1 MFNFLIYSHLPRQE
15 LNLDFSG
22 ASDLQR
28 TAGLGTSRNAC
39 QNCWIGH
46 QQKHAQQNCWT
57 RHQWKHAWQNCWIGH
72 QQKLFSLIYWK
83 QHTSSLLFSGE
94 LLETG
99 GIYNL
104 TTAKN
109 SWIGH
114 QQKRLPKL
122 LDWAPAE
129 TRPAKLLDWAPA
141 ETRLAKLLDWAPA
154 ETIQFELLENSRPPA
169 FARFWQLSYLQK
181 GPFDL
186 GIENFALRNETSPSS
201 FSTSE
206 QVHSRGT
213 EHIFPLWMVFTQGQT
228 VF

>member
-1 MFNFLIYSHLPRQE
+1 M
-15 LNLDFSG
+15 
-22 ASDLQR
+22 
-28 TAGLGTSRNAC
+28 
-39 QNCWIGH
+39 
-46 QQKHAQQNCWT
+46 
-57 RHQWKHAWQNCWIGH
+57 
-72 QQKLFSLIYWK
+72 
-83 QHTSSLLFSGE
+83 
-94 LLETG
+94 
-99 GIYNL
+99 

-169 FARFWQLSYLQK
+169 LARYWQLSYLEK

-186 GIENFALRNETSPSS
+186 GIENFPLRNETSPAS

-213 EHIFPLWMVFTQGQT
+213 EHIFQPYGNFSTPKNFKYRVLKAIFLSLWNLGKQVIDSRNYVFVSNPKVENKMNKWLQSKKKGYKPLVHTPYGKYSSFAAKI
-228 VF
+228 